1 MFDLLLDEKYLC
13 LWKTDLSLAAIAV
26 DVYVTELSLVLLLL
40 CARGGILSNE
50 LNTLHQETTGAFWF
64 SAEQQ

>member
-1 MFDLLLDEKYLC
+1 MENRLEFGSNC
-13 LWKTDLSLAAIAV
+13 S